1 MMRTMKNRIVL
12 YRWMIVAWLLLGW
25 LPVSAQT
32 ESVFGKSSMTNG
44 QNQISD
50 FQTQIA
56 TAPSYQFRSTSPYTG
71 LVNSTSTVG
80 APSSAPSSGIR
91 RGPWDP
97 PEDNPI
103 GVLPDPAPMGEPF
116 VLLALAALY
125 CLVRCLR
132 KRKTA

>member
-1 MMRTMKNRIVL
+1 MMKIRVVV
-12 YRWMIVAWLLLGW
+12 YRWLIAAWLLSGW

-32 ESVFGKSSMTNG
+32 GAFRHASIANG